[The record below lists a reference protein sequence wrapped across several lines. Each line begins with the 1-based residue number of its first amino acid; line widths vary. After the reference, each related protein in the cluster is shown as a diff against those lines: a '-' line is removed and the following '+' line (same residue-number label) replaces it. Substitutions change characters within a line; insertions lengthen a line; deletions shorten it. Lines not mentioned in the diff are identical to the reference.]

1 MTQWTFL
8 FMPESVHL
16 QSQAWTERQAA
27 LAQEAQ
33 KILAGWTKNREADLA
48 TSLEAMQKL
57 WACRDFGA
65 ASTVYAQWWGDAA
78 KRAVDEMNDARRES
92 FRLIESAQKAI
103 APPAPA
109 EPPASTAG

>member
-48 TSLEAMQKL
+48 TSSPQDHQSLG
-57 WACRDFGA
+57 RDAPVARSCSCGPR
-65 ASTVYAQWWGDAA
+65 ASGSPHDHE
-78 KRAVDEMNDARRES
+78 RAGGSRS
-92 FRLIESAQKAI
+92 K
-103 APPAPA
+103 
-109 EPPASTAG
+109 